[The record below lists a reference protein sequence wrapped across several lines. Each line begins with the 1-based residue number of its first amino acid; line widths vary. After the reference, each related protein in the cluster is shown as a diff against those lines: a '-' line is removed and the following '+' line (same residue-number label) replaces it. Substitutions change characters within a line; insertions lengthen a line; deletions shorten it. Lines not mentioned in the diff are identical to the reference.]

1 MKYIFDDAKFTTLV
15 SEYKDSL
22 HENPAAM
29 AAAAMAATKIR
40 NDQGKQIQAK
50 TALANRDHP
59 QHKKAKGLFSRL
71 MDKFKKK
78 QEVNEIS
85 AAEVLDDEVITY
97 KDDKGNEKDIKAISA
112 YNDPD
117 HPEHDRAKAMYD
129 KKRAGAIKAKAKKT
143 GAAIDKGFSSA
154 ASKVKKGIGSV
165 ASMQKES
172 TKEYEKSLRKIA
184 MDRQMKMLTKK
195 DKQTLLKLAKLM
207 QKESINESIA
217 DEDMKAAKKLK
228 SGLEKQI
235 KSMAKEFDNIEKK
248 VSSFNAPG
256 LKAAYADAIKKSF
269 QGNKF
274 NPKLA
279 INLLDAYFN
288 R

>member
-15 SEYKDSL
+15 SEYKNSL

-50 TALANRDHP
+50 TALKNTDHP
-59 QHKKAKGLFSRL
+59 QHKKAKGLFSKL
-71 MDKFKKK
+71 MNKFKKK

-85 AAEVLDDEVITY
+85 AAEVLDGEVIMY
-97 KDDKGNEKDIKAISA
+97 KTEDGKEKEIKAISA
-112 YNDPD
+112 YNNPD
-117 HPEHDRAKAMYD
+117 HPEHDRAKSMYD
-129 KKRAGAIKAKAKKT
+129 KKKEGAAKAKAKKI
-143 GAAIDKGFSSA
+143 GAKIDKGGQAA
-154 ASKVKKGIGSV
+154 ASAITMGVRSV
-165 ASMQKES
+165 TAMQKES
-172 TKEYEKSLRKIA
+172 TKEDEKSLRKMA
-184 MDRQMKMLTKK
+184 RDRQMKMLTKK
-195 DKQTLLKLAKLM
+195 DKETLLKIAKLM

-235 KSMAKEFDNIEKK
+235 KNMAKAFEDIEKK
-248 VSSFNAPG
+248 VSSFNSPG

-274 NPKLA
+274 NSKLA

>member
-15 SEYKDSL
+15 SEYKNSL

-50 TALANRDHP
+50 TALKNTDHP
-59 QHKKAKGLFSRL
+59 QHKKAKGLFSKL
-71 MDKFKKK
+71 MNKFKKK

-85 AAEVLDDEVITY
+85 AAEVLDGEVIMY
-97 KDDKGNEKDIKAISA
+97 KTEDGKEKEIKAISA
-112 YNDPD
+112 YNNPD
-117 HPEHDRAKAMYD
+117 HPEHDRAKSMYD
-129 KKRAGAIKAKAKKT
+129 KKKEGAAKAKAKKI
-143 GAAIDKGFSSA
+143 GAKIDKGGQAA
-154 ASKVKKGIGSV
+154 ASAITKGVRSV
-165 ASMQKES
+165 TAMQKES
-172 TKEYEKSLRKIA
+172 TKEYEKSLRKMA
-184 MDRQMKMLTKK
+184 RDRQMKMLTKK
-195 DKQTLLKLAKLM
+195 DKETLLKIAKLM

-235 KSMAKEFDNIEKK
+235 KNMAKAFEDIEKK
-248 VSSFNAPG
+248 VSSFNSPG

-274 NPKLA
+274 NSKLA

>member
-85 AAEVLDDEVITY
+85 AAEVLDDEIITY

-248 VSSFNAPG
+248 VSSFNSPG

>member
-85 AAEVLDDEVITY
+85 AAEVLDDEIITY

-112 YNDPD
+112 YNNPD
-117 HPEHDRAKAMYD
+117 HPEHDKAKSMYD

-248 VSSFNAPG
+248 VSSFNSPG

>member
-50 TALANRDHP
+50 TALANRNHP

-85 AAEVLDDEVITY
+85 AAEVLDDEIITY

-235 KSMAKEFDNIEKK
+235 KNMAKEFDNIEKK
-248 VSSFNAPG
+248 VSSFNSPG